1 MEQPPP
7 PSDEEGGKRATVSFA
22 VNDEEAGVTDD
33 DGQLKRRAMAGQWR
47 TPPTPAF
54 PSINLD
60 DPVVVAPDRHSI
72 VVVPPPPEAVGSVT
86 DTTTVPGSQEAYAAA
101 LREAYRRGAEA
112 AAQAL
117 QRARVPSNPDL
128 VEPAPVTS
136 SLIHY
141 QHAPPEPAPAAT
153 VPPLPQHSQ
162 QQQQQ
167 LQANFQAAVSS
178 SSTTTQAAAVSFS
191 APPPV
196 AATTAAAPPAAAAAT
211 TINQQQQQRSLSLPD
226 MATYA
231 AKQEEEKRQK
241 RLARNRASARL
252 RRLRKK
258 NLVDAYEQE
267 VRILEKTLQQLTDF
281 DWSAEQPPVALLEAL
296 SMDRG
301 QSPVLT
307 HEERRQAAQDI
318 LDQQLQVVAMLQDSL
333 LEQSLLGQVAQAQLQ
348 GTTDGEW
355 ADLQQSLQLTTDQCH
370 ELVAQQVGWEAE
382 WTALQ
387 TVQVSLCAMREYDWL
402 HNAAANIAADTV
414 LSILNP
420 MQTSKL
426 ALWADHNAEA
436 ILELDLVQA
445 ATSTAAAPI
454 FTFGLE
460 STPESVAGES

>member
-1 MEQPPP
+1 MEQQPP

-22 VNDEEAGVTDD
+22 VNDEESGVTDD

-72 VVVPPPPEAVGSVT
+72 VVVPPPPEAVAST
-86 DTTTVPGSQEAYAAA
+86 ETVPGSQEAYAAA

-141 QHAPPEPAPAAT
+141 QHAPPDPAPAAAAAT
-153 VPPLPQHSQ
+153 APLPQHSQ

-178 SSTTTQAAAVSFS
+178 SSTTQAVSFS

-196 AATTAAAPPAAAAAT
+196 AATTAAAPPAAATT
-211 TINQQQQQRSLSLPD
+211 TITQQQQQQRSLSLPD

-348 GTTDGEW
+348 GIDGEW
-355 ADLQQSLQLTTDQCH
+355 VDLQQSLQLTTDQCH
-370 ELVAQQVGWEAE
+370 ELVAQQAGWEAE

-387 TVQVSLCAMREYDWL
+387 TVQVSLRAMREYDWL